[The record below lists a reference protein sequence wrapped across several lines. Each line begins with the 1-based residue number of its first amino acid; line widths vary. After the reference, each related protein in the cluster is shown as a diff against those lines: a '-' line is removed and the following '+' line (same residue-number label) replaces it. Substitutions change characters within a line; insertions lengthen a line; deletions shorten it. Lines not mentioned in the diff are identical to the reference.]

1 MHKITGFFWLL
12 FFPTSTIAND
22 GIIAQMSASMNV
34 SRLEFVLFKIEQELT
49 EEFRH
54 SYELQSFND
63 VYSVPSHVKYKV
75 SSYVAKNK
83 IYVHL
88 ALNDTIICGDQKLTI
103 TEDFLPKMIRLK
115 MDNLAVELMSY
126 FHHTGEY
133 EDLNIYGQNMVH
145 SRLAEIFS
153 SDPIGSTRVQEDQL
167 SYASELGKKINIAV
181 SVEFCE
187 PSKLFFK
194 KDYLTRVYS
203 LNSDYTWTTADFK
216 RFSNVEER

>member
-22 GIIAQMSASMNV
+22 GIIAQLSASMNV
-34 SRLEFVLFKIEQELT
+34 SRLEFVLFRIEQELT
-49 EEFRH
+49 DKFRY
-54 SYELQSFND
+54 SDKLQSFND
-63 VYSVPSHVKYKV
+63 VYDVPSPVIYKV

-88 ALNDTIICGDQKLTI
+88 ALNDTVFCGDQKLTI

-133 EDLNIYGQNMVH
+133 EDLNVYGQNMVH

-153 SDPIGSTRVQEDQL
+153 SDPIGSTRVQENQL
-167 SYASELGKKINIAV
+167 SYASELGKEIKIAV
-181 SVEFCE
+181 SVAFCE
-187 PSKLFFK
+187 PSKPLFK
-194 KDYLTRVYS
+194 KIYLTRVYS
-203 LNSDYTWTTADFK
+203 LNSDYNSPAINFQ